1 MNIYLTEM
9 TNKLARIYYQNFEM
23 DPILFDDQ
31 SKFRPYKYSAQ
42 KCDET
47 VERHKRLG
55 RVFLAIM
62 LDKDPIGEIIL
73 KDIDHSNRSCTLS
86 IHLQNDNVKNKGYGT
101 QSEILAIQYAF
112 KDLKLD
118 TVYADAIHKN
128 TRSQRVLSK
137 AGFCETHRDHTFIY
151 YRCDRSCWAAE
162 NEPGQV

>member
-23 DPILFDDQ
+23 DPMLF
-31 SKFRPYKYSAQ
+31 
-42 KCDET
+42 
-47 VERHKRLG
+47 
-55 RVFLAIM
+55 
-62 LDKDPIGEIIL
+62 
-73 KDIDHSNRSCTLS
+73 
-86 IHLQNDNVKNKGYGT
+86 NDNVKNKGYGT

-137 AGFCETHRDHTFIY
+137 VGFCETHRDHTFIY